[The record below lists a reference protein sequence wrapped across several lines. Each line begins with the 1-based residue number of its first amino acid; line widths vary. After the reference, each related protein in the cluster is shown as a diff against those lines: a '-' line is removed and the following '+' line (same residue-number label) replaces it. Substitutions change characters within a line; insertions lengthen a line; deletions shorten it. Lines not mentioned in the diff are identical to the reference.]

1 MEADRKFIDI
11 IVKPDYNVEYK
22 EIIVKVKHNP
32 YVVKIHVEGD
42 MKKKKSWQQQRL
54 NTD

>member
-1 MEADRKFIDI
+1 MEAYKKFIDI
-11 IVKPDYNVEYK
+11 IVKPDYTGEYK
-22 EIIVKVKHNP
+22 DIIVKVKHNR

-42 MKKKKSWQQQRL
+42 MKKKRELATTKM